1 MSLEDLL
8 LNQIHLQIS
17 RWFVQQDVWLS
28 KKLISKFDLS
38 FFRYESRGMTID
50 VEAEL
55 ARYRGLST
63 KIRPFVTETGAS
75 NSKQWIFPQLTT
87 ERFSSTYINRILF
100 LLQCHLCT
108 VSWVRARVFWLRV
121 PMPQCLTSI
130 LELIRKSRSR
140 VLIIYLLND
149 EVMWV
154 QNLERNTK

>member
-1 MSLEDLL
+1 MKHDKMSLEDLL

-63 KIRPFVTETGAS
+63 KIRPFVTETGTS
-75 NSKQWIFPQLTT
+75 NSKQWIFSQLTT
-87 ERFSSTYINRILF
+87 ERFSGVSIVFYFFRSITYAQFLEWGQECSGRGCQCLNAWHRFWNLSVSQVYASSTYSM
-100 LLQCHLCT
+100 T
-108 VSWVRARVFWLRV
+108 
-121 PMPQCLTSI
+121 
-130 LELIRKSRSR
+130 KSCG
-140 VLIIYLLND
+140 
-149 EVMWV
+149 
-154 QNLERNTK
+154 